1 MSAAAMWLSM
11 RTAAVA
17 ALALAAGGAAAA
29 DGSATPEAT
38 AAVVALSRA
47 DGAMRPD
54 VAPCTFVHIAPAAG
68 NGTREERL
76 EYAYSLGRG
85 GVHDTGFSA
94 PFLRADVPGNVAAT
108 GDAGQAGGE
117 PSRFFYQV
125 RGCW

>member
-1 MSAAAMWLSM
+1 MWLST
-11 RTAAVA
+11 RVVAVA

-29 DGSATPEAT
+29 GGSTPPEVT

-47 DGAMRPD
+47 DGALRPD
-54 VAPCTFVHIAPAAG
+54 VAPCTFVHISPAAG
-68 NGTREERL
+68 NGTRDERL

-85 GVHDTGFSA
+85 GVHDIGFSA

-108 GDAGQAGGE
+108 GDAGEAGGE

-125 RGCW
+125 RGGW